1 MWTIIIDT
9 LKYLQINKKIN
20 TYFYKQNKVM
30 IYWFTGQPGAGK
42 TIQATK
48 LKELLQTE
56 KRNWRKD
63 VFHIDGDSLRELTLN
78 KDYSEIGRVQNIK
91 NAQLLAFFLNSNECD
106 IVVSLVS
113 PYKEIREEFKKACGD
128 GIVEIYVHT
137 NRKRQREQFKV
148 EGYEPPELN
157 YFDMDTTSDNP
168 VQSFTKLVHYLR
180 ENNLI

>member
-1 MWTIIIDT
+1 
-9 LKYLQINKKIN
+9 
-20 TYFYKQNKVM
+20 M

-78 KDYSEIGRVQNIK
+78 KDYSEAGRVQNIK
-91 NAQLLAFFLNSNECD
+91 NAQLLAFFLNANECD
-106 IVVSLVS
+106 VVVSLVS
-113 PYKEIREEFKKACGD
+113 PYREMREEFKKSCGG

-148 EGYEPPELN
+148 EGYEAPEKDF
-157 YFDMDTTSDNP
+157 FDMDTTSDNP
-168 VQSFTKLVHYLR
+168 VQSFTKLVHHLR
-180 ENNLI
+180 ENETI

>member
-1 MWTIIIDT
+1 
-9 LKYLQINKKIN
+9 
-20 TYFYKQNKVM
+20 M

-78 KDYSEIGRVQNIK
+78 KDYSEAGRVQNIK
-91 NAQLLAFFLNSNECD
+91 NAQLLAFFLNANECD
-106 IVVSLVS
+106 VVVSLVS
-113 PYKEIREEFKKACGD
+113 PYREMREEFKKSCGT

-148 EGYEPPELN
+148 EGYEAPEKDF
-157 YFDMDTTSDNP
+157 FDMDTTSDNP
-168 VQSFTKLVHYLR
+168 VQSFTKLVHHLR
-180 ENNLI
+180 ETETI

>member
-1 MWTIIIDT
+1 
-9 LKYLQINKKIN
+9 
-20 TYFYKQNKVM
+20 M

-113 PYKEIREEFKKACGD
+113 PYKEMREEFKKACGD

-157 YFDMDTTSDNP
+157 FFDMDTTSDNP

-180 ENNLI
+180 ENTRI

>member
-1 MWTIIIDT
+1 MRTITIDT

-78 KDYSEIGRVQNIK
+78 KDYSEVGRVQNIK

-157 YFDMDTTSDNP
+157 FFDMDTTSDNP

-180 ENNLI
+180 ENNAI

>member
-1 MWTIIIDT
+1 
-9 LKYLQINKKIN
+9 
-20 TYFYKQNKVM
+20 M

-42 TIQATK
+42 TIQANK

-78 KDYSEIGRVQNIK
+78 KDYSEAGRVQNIK
-91 NAQLLAFFLNSNECD
+91 NAQLLAFFLNSNGCD
-106 IVVSLVS
+106 VVVSLVS
-113 PYKEIREEFKKACGD
+113 PYKEMREEFKKSCG
-128 GIVEIYVHT
+128 GSIVEIYVHT

-157 YFDMDTTSDNP
+157 FFDMDTTSDNP
-168 VQSFTKLVHYLR
+168 VQSFTKLIHHLR
-180 ENNLI
+180 ENDAI

>member
-1 MWTIIIDT
+1 
-9 LKYLQINKKIN
+9 
-20 TYFYKQNKVM
+20 M

-78 KDYSEIGRVQNIK
+78 KDYSEAGRVQNIK
-91 NAQLLAFFLNSNECD
+91 NAQLLAFFINSNACD
-106 IVVSLVS
+106 VVVSLVS
-113 PYKEIREEFKKACGD
+113 PYKEMREEFKKSCGD

-137 NRKRQREQFKV
+137 NRKRQKEQFKV

-157 YFDMDTTSDNP
+157 FFDMETTSDNP

-180 ENNLI
+180 ENNAI